1 MTAARPQTLLDK
13 LWSQHVIKTL
23 SAAEDLIHV
32 DRFFLH
38 DLSGLIA
45 IPDLRK
51 RGLTMLSPPLNFAVT
66 DHAVSTDEG
75 REHHVDAKSRRY
87 VFEMRD
93 LMREAGLRHFDIGD
107 ADQGIV
113 HVIGP
118 ELGLTLPGTT
128 FLCTDSHT
136 CTHGALGAL
145 AFGVGQTDALH
156 ILATQTI
163 VLGKP
168 KSMRLR
174 LDGTLAPFVSAKDV
188 ILAAIGRFGAGAGVG
203 FAVEFCGSAVRAMP
217 VEARLTL
224 CNMAVELGSRTGII
238 AADDTTFD
246 YLHGRRHAPGGPLW
260 EQAVRAWRDLH
271 SDDDAS
277 FDRELSLNAAGLQP
291 QVTWGT
297 SVDQVGP
304 IGARVPDPGTAPDAT
319 SRHALA
325 QTLHYMGLAP
335 HQPLEG
341 LPVQHVFIGSC
352 TNGRLS
358 DLTIAAEL
366 VRGRKVAPGI
376 RAWVVPGSTTV
387 KRAAERE
394 GLDRIF
400 KDAGFAWRESGC
412 SMCSAV
418 NGDIVAP
425 GERSISTTNRNFV
438 GRQGPGSRTHLASP
452 AVAAASALTGVITD
466 PRKLAS

>member
-1 MTAARPQTLLDK
+1 MTGQPQTLLDR
-13 LWSQHVIKTL
+13 LWSQHVVKRL

-38 DLSGLIA
+38 DLSGTIA

-51 RGLTMLSPPLNFAVT
+51 RGLSMVSPELNFAVT
-66 DHAVSTDEG
+66 DHAVSTAVG
-75 REHHVDAKSRRY
+75 RENHVDAKSRKY

-93 LMREAGLRHFDIGD
+93 LMRDAGLRHFDIGD

-145 AFGVGQTDALH
+145 AWGVGQTDALH

-163 VLGKP
+163 VQGKP
-168 KSMRLR
+168 RSMRIR
-174 LDGTLAPFVSAKDV
+174 LDGKLPPAVFAKDV
-188 ILAAIGRFGAGAGVG
+188 ILAVIGRFGAGAGTG
-203 FAVEFCGSAVRAMP
+203 YAVEFAGPAVHAMLI
-217 VEARLTL
+217 EERLTL
-224 CNMAVELGSRTGII
+224 CNMAVELGSKTGII
-238 AADDTTFD
+238 APDDVTIE
-246 YLHGRRHAPGGPLW
+246 YLHKRPYAPADSLW
-260 EQAVRAWRDLH
+260 DDAVVAWRDLRT
-271 SDDDAS
+271 DDEAN
-277 FDRELSLNAAGLQP
+277 FDRDLTMDLSTLRP

-297 SVDQVGP
+297 SVDQVQP
-304 IGARVPDPGTAPDAT
+304 IDGRVPDPDAIAETKTRTAMTDAL
-319 SRHALA
+319 R
-325 QTLHYMGLAP
+325 YMDL
-335 HQPLEG
+335 QPNQSLDG

-352 TNGRLS
+352 TNGRIS
-358 DLTIAAEL
+358 DLKIAADI
-366 VRGRKVAPGI
+366 VRGRKVAAGV
-376 RAWVVPGSTTV
+376 RAWVVPGSSSV
-387 KRAAERE
+387 KRLAERE
-394 GLDRIF
+394 GLDRVF
-400 KDAGFAWRESGC
+400 KDAGFEWRESGC

-418 NGDIVAP
+418 NGDVVAR

-452 AVAAASALTGVITD
+452 AVAAASALTGFITD
-466 PRKLAS
+466 PRKLNS

>member
-1 MTAARPQTLLDK
+1 MTAQPQTLLDR
-13 LWSQHVIKTL
+13 LWSQHVVKRL

-38 DLSGLIA
+38 DLSGTIA

-51 RGLTMLSPPLNFAVT
+51 RGLSMVSPELNFAVT
-66 DHAVSTDEG
+66 DHAVSTAIG
-75 REHHVDAKSRRY
+75 REHRVDAKSRKY
-87 VFEMRD
+87 VFEMRE

-145 AFGVGQTDALH
+145 AWGVGQTDALH

-163 VLGKP
+163 AQGKP
-168 KSMRLR
+168 KSMRIR
-174 LDGTLAPFVSAKDV
+174 LDGKLPPAVFAKDV
-188 ILAAIGRFGAGAGVG
+188 ILAVIGKFGAGAGAG
-203 FAVEFCGSAVRAMP
+203 YAVEFAGSAVHAMLI
-217 VEARLTL
+217 EERLTL
-224 CNMAVELGSRTGII
+224 CNMAVELGSKTGII
-238 AADDTTFD
+238 APDDVTIQ
-246 YLHGRRHAPGGPLW
+246 YLRGRPYAPTDSLW
-260 EQAVRAWRDLH
+260 DDAVAAWRDLN

-277 FDRELSLNAAGLQP
+277 FDRDLSMDLASLRP

-297 SVDQVGP
+297 SVDQVQP
-304 IGARVPDPGTAPDAT
+304 IDGRVPDPDDAVEAKT
-319 SRHALA
+319 RTTMAA
-325 QTLHYMGLAP
+325 ALHYMDLQPNQRLAGLS
-335 HQPLEG
+335 
-341 LPVQHVFIGSC
+341 VQHVFIGSC
-352 TNGRLS
+352 TNGRIS
-358 DLTIAAEL
+358 DLKIAADI
-366 VRGRKVAPGI
+366 VRGRKVAPGV
-376 RAWVVPGSTTV
+376 RAWVVPGSSSV

-394 GLDRIF
+394 GLDAIF
-400 KDAGFAWRESGC
+400 KDAGFDWRESGC

-418 NGDIVAP
+418 NGDVVGR

-466 PRKLAS
+466 PRKLNS

>member
-1 MTAARPQTLLDK
+1 MTPHSQTLLDK
-13 LWSQHVIKTL
+13 LWSQHVVKPL

-38 DLSGLIA
+38 DLSGTIA

-51 RGLTMLSPPLNFAVT
+51 RGLTMLSPALNFAVT
-66 DHAVSTDEG
+66 DHAVSTARG
-75 REHHVDAKSRRY
+75 REHHVDAKSRTY

-145 AFGVGQTDALH
+145 AWGVGQTDALH

-163 VLGKP
+163 VQAKP
-168 KSMRLR
+168 KSMRIR
-174 LDGTLAPFVSAKDV
+174 LDGALPRSVFAKDV
-188 ILAAIGRFGAGAGVG
+188 ILAIIGRFGAGAGTG
-203 FAVEFCGSAVRAMP
+203 YAVEFCGSAVQAMLI
-217 VEARLTL
+217 EARLTL

-238 AADDTTFD
+238 APDTVTSD
-246 YLHGRRHAPGGPLW
+246 YLYGRPYAPAGALW
-260 EQAVRAWRDLH
+260 DNAVAAWRELR
-271 SDDDAS
+271 SDDDAT
-277 FDRELSLNAAGLQP
+277 FDRDLTMNLSELRP

-297 SVDQVGP
+297 SVDQVQP
-304 IGARVPDPGTAPDAT
+304 IDGHVPDPDTATETKTRDAM
-319 SRHALA
+319 AE
-325 QTLHYMGLAP
+325 TLRYMDLKP
-335 HQPLEG
+335 HQPLQG

-352 TNGRLS
+352 TNGRMS
-358 DLTIAAEL
+358 DLMIAADI
-366 VRGRKVAPGI
+366 VRGRKVAPGV
-376 RAWVVPGSTTV
+376 RAWIVPGSTSV
-387 KRAAERE
+387 KRIAERD
-394 GLDRIF
+394 GLDRVF
-400 KDAGFAWRESGC
+400 KDAGFEWRESGC

-418 NGDIVAP
+418 NGDTIAR

-466 PRKLAS
+466 PRRLMS

>member
-1 MTAARPQTLLDK
+1 MTAQRQTLLDK
-13 LWSQHVIKTL
+13 LWSQHVVKRL

-45 IPDLRK
+45 IPDLRQ
-51 RGLTMLSPPLNFAVT
+51 RGLTMLTPALNFAVT
-66 DHAVSTDEG
+66 DHAVSTAQG

-93 LMREAGLRHFDIGD
+93 LMREAGIRHFDIGD
-107 ADQGIV
+107 DDQGIV

-145 AFGVGQTDALH
+145 AWGVGQTDALH

-163 VLGKP
+163 VQGKP
-168 KSMRLR
+168 KSMRIR
-174 LDGTLAPFVSAKDV
+174 LDGTLPQSVLAKDV
-188 ILAAIGRFGAGAGVG
+188 IMAVIGRFGAGAGVG
-203 FAVEFCGSAVRAMP
+203 FAVEFCGSAVQAMLI
-217 VEARLTL
+217 EERLTL

-238 AADDTTFD
+238 APDAVTTD
-246 YLHGRRHAPGGPLW
+246 YLCGRRYAPKGALW
-260 EQAVRAWRDLH
+260 DQAVEAWRGLR
-271 SDDDAS
+271 SDDGAA
-277 FDRELSLNAAGLQP
+277 FDREFSMNVAELQP

-297 SVDQVGP
+297 SVDQVQP
-304 IGARVPDPGTAPDAT
+304 IDGRVPDPDTAAEART
-319 SRHALA
+319 RTAMGEALR
-325 QTLHYMGLAP
+325 YMDLQP
-335 HQPLEG
+335 HQVLEG
-341 LPVQHVFIGSC
+341 LAVQHVFIGSC

-358 DLTIAAEL
+358 DLQIAADI

-376 RAWVVPGSTTV
+376 RAWVVPGSSAV
-387 KRAAERE
+387 KRSAERE
-394 GLDRIF
+394 GLDRVF
-400 KDAGFAWRESGC
+400 KEAGFDWRESGC
-412 SMCSAV
+412 SLCSAV

-452 AVAAASALTGVITD
+452 AVVAASALTGAITD
-466 PRKLAS
+466 PRKLAQ

>member
-1 MTAARPQTLLDK
+1 MTARPQTLLDK
-13 LWSQHVIKTL
+13 LWSQHVVKRL

-45 IPDLRK
+45 VPDLRQ
-51 RGLTMLSPPLNFAVT
+51 RGLTMLTPALNFAVT
-66 DHAVSTDEG
+66 DHAVSTAQG

-93 LMREAGLRHFDIGD
+93 LMRDAGIRHFDVGD
-107 ADQGIV
+107 DDQGIV

-145 AFGVGQTDALH
+145 AWGVGQTDALH

-163 VLGKP
+163 VQAKP
-168 KSMRLR
+168 KAMRIR
-174 LDGTLAPFVSAKDV
+174 LGGQLPRSVLAKDV
-188 ILAAIGRFGAGAGVG
+188 IMAVIGRFGAGAGVG
-203 FAVEFCGSAVRAMP
+203 FAVEFCGSAVQAMLI
-217 VEARLTL
+217 EERLTL

-238 AADDTTFD
+238 APDAVTTE
-246 YLHGRRHAPGGPLW
+246 YLYGRRYAPTGALW
-260 EQAVRAWRDLH
+260 DQAVKAWRDLR
-271 SDDDAS
+271 SDDGAA
-277 FDRELSLNAAGLQP
+277 FDRELSMNVAELRP

-297 SVDQVGP
+297 SVDQVQP
-304 IGARVPDPGTAPDAT
+304 IDGHVPDPETATEARART
-319 SRHALA
+319 AMGEALR
-325 QTLHYMGLAP
+325 YMGLQP
-335 HQPLEG
+335 HQALEG
-341 LPVQHVFIGSC
+341 LPVQHAFIGSC

-358 DLTIAAEL
+358 DLQIAADI

-376 RAWVVPGSTTV
+376 RAWVVPGSSAV
-387 KRAAERE
+387 KRTAERE

-400 KDAGFAWRESGC
+400 KEAGFDWRESGC
-412 SMCSAV
+412 SLCSAV

-452 AVAAASALTGVITD
+452 AVVAASALTGTITD
-466 PRKLAS
+466 PRKLAP

>member
-1 MTAARPQTLLDK
+1 MTAQPQSLLDK
-13 LWSQHVIKTL
+13 LWSQHVVKRL

-45 IPDLRK
+45 IPDLRQ
-51 RGLTMLSPPLNFAVT
+51 RGLTMLTPALNFAVT
-66 DHAVSTDEG
+66 DHAVSTAQG

-93 LMREAGLRHFDIGD
+93 LMREAGIRHFDIGD
-107 ADQGIV
+107 DDQGIV

-145 AFGVGQTDALH
+145 AWGVGQTDALH

-163 VLGKP
+163 VQGKP
-168 KSMRLR
+168 KSMRVR
-174 LDGTLAPFVSAKDV
+174 LDGTLPQSVLAKDV
-188 ILAAIGRFGAGAGVG
+188 IMAVIGRFGAGAGVG
-203 FAVEFCGSAVRAMP
+203 FAVEFCGSAVQAMLI
-217 VEARLTL
+217 EERLTL

-238 AADDTTFD
+238 APDAVTTD
-246 YLHGRRHAPGGPLW
+246 YLCGRRYAPKGALW
-260 EQAVRAWRDLH
+260 DQAVEAWRGLR
-271 SDDDAS
+271 SDDGAA
-277 FDRELSLNAAGLQP
+277 FDREFSMNVAELQP

-297 SVDQVGP
+297 SVDQVQP
-304 IGARVPDPGTAPDAT
+304 INGRVPDPDTAAEART
-319 SRHALA
+319 RTAMGEALR
-325 QTLHYMGLAP
+325 YMDLQP
-335 HQPLEG
+335 HQVLEG
-341 LPVQHVFIGSC
+341 LAVQHVFIGSC

-358 DLTIAAEL
+358 DLQIAADI

-376 RAWVVPGSTTV
+376 RAWVVPGSSAV
-387 KRAAERE
+387 KRSAERE
-394 GLDRIF
+394 GLDRVF
-400 KDAGFAWRESGC
+400 KEAGFDWRESGC
-412 SMCSAV
+412 SLCSAV

-452 AVAAASALTGVITD
+452 AVVAASALTGAITD
-466 PRKLAS
+466 PRKLAQ